1 VLKYRRFWLAGG
13 WLLVALVVYLSLV
26 PHPPEPFSFPNAD
39 KLEHAFA
46 YASLSV
52 WFCQIYLSGRSRVMA
67 VMLLVGMGIGLEYV
81 QGWTEYRHFDVWD
94 MVANGIGV
102 LLGYLMTRT
111 AFGRLFI
118 LIEVALRQIL

>member
-1 VLKYRRFWLAGG
+1 
-13 WLLVALVVYLSLV
+13 LVALVVYLSLV